1 MGEEEADKMG
11 VRKNIVSPLV
21 HSADV
26 HNSWGRAR
34 SKPRARN
41 RTGSPTWVAGAQVF
55 GLSPAAF
62 QGVLSRAA
70 SEMHEQ
76 WLSYGIPASQI
87 TAWYAV
93 HSASTKR
100 PLNINRMS
108 SCNNYWVL
116 SDKCCHFQSTKMCY
130 YLNFLCATT
139 CFPKV
144 LFCCCHSKPLP
155 FRFLWD

>member
-62 QGVLSRAA
+62 QGALSGAA
-70 SEMHEQ
+70 SEMEQ
-76 WLSYGIPASQI
+76 PA
-87 TAWYAV
+87 
-93 HSASTKR
+93 
-100 PLNINRMS
+100 
-108 SCNNYWVL
+108 
-116 SDKCCHFQSTKMCY
+116 
-130 YLNFLCATT
+130 
-139 CFPKV
+139 
-144 LFCCCHSKPLP
+144 
-155 FRFLWD
+155 